1 MDDDSEVSG
10 ELISSGESV
19 NFETQVINTELV
31 KIIEKEMSNLAPME
45 QDIIVMRVWDEMK
58 FSEISQVLNDNEDSI
73 KKKFYRSI
81 DKIRL
86 NLEQSDPSYKK
97 YTFAIPIIFGGIFSM
112 SKASAFAPS
121 AGFMSSILN
130 NLLIFKSMTNV
141 TTGAA
146 AASTS
151 GFALFGLAGGKL
163 ALAIVSTLA
172 VVSAGVVGTTAL
184 VLNNDKK
191 DEPNQVVD
199 SLVEDND
206 ANEEDSGDSTDGEE
220 CETIEYSNEDYG
232 FSFCF
237 GDKWEGVKDN
247 KNNESYTN
255 GQICFTNN
263 EQPFCIFQIFATKN
277 ELANLDI
284 NSPILGRNN
293 QYTFHADYDT
303 NLLCAQLNDANCALL
318 KDVENVLETFKP
330 FDVEIAEEETK
341 TISYRMGSS
350 SLVSQSYNISMD
362 IPSDSSTSFE
372 KFATTDSNEEIY
384 FTYTVESS
392 DFKIVTQSGIEFFD
406 SAIEVIKNLGDTGNF
421 GEVSVVKHRNSQNEN
436 AHYFMQTSSI
446 SNEDLETN
454 GVYGTIKAPHGVTV
468 LEVPESTGDFKEIFY
483 LVCEVKTD
491 KGLDECIEIVKS
503 MKVE

>member
-362 IPSDSSTSFE
+362 IPSDSKTSFE
-372 KFATTDSNEEIY
+372 KFVTNGSSDIY
-384 FTYTVESS
+384 STYTVDST
-392 DFKIVTQSGIEFFD
+392 DFKIFTQAGVEF
-406 SAIEVIKNLGDTGNF
+406 STSPVEVIKNVGKTANL
-421 GEVSVVKHRNSQNEN
+421 GEVSVIKHRNAENKN
-436 AHYFMQTSSI
+436 AHYFMQTNLI
-446 SNEDLETN
+446 NYTDLES
-454 GVYGTIKAPHGVTV
+454 GVYGTVEAPHGTSV
-468 LEVPESTGDFKEIFY
+468 LNVPGRDGDFPEVFY

-491 KGLDECIEIVKS
+491 KGLDQCIEIVKN
-503 MKVE
+503 MNVE